1 MWFKRRGAGRLRHT
15 LMHQWDPIGVA
26 WAPSARDE
34 YDSYLGSVAE
44 RLRGDASVEEIAD
57 FLESV
62 RTQRMGLPRNRNFD
76 LRAAS
81 VLKGWYAGEMA
92 HARR

>member
-15 LMHQWDPIGVA
+15 LMRRWDPIGVA

-34 YDSYLGSVAE
+34 YDSYLGLVAE
-44 RLRGDASVEEIAD
+44 RLRRDASVEEIAD
-57 FLESV
+57 FLESI
-62 RTQRMGLPRNRNFD
+62 RTQRMGLPRNRRSD

-81 VLKGWYAGEMA
+81 VLRGWYAGEMA
-92 HARR
+92 RARR